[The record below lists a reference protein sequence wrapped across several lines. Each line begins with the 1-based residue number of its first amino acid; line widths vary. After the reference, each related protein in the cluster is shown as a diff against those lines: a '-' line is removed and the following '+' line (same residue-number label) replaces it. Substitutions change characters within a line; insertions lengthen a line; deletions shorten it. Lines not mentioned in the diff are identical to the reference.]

1 MDTTFASSKSK
12 HNIHFVKCAD
22 CHTKGVP
29 AKRKLV
35 TESTPGVARGEE

>member
-1 MDTTFASSKSK
+1 VETMDTTFRTTKSP

-29 AKRKLV
+29 RKRVKV
-35 TESTPGVARGEE
+35 EKG